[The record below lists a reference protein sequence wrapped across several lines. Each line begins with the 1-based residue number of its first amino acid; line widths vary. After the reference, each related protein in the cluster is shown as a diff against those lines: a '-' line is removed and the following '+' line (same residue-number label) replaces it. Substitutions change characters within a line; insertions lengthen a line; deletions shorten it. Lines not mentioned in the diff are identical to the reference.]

1 MLCFGADVF
10 STANGAYFCKL
21 FPKTLPLIQA
31 PATGFCTRDW
41 AGKPVRGF
49 VSWAGHTTFARLG
62 RGSGTDLFLTHT
74 PLFPMLI
81 SMTGFGQAH
90 RETDSYTATV
100 ELRSVNSKTLDLT
113 LRLPRFLQAHEL
125 EIRNAVAKALLRG
138 KVNLSL
144 DFVRPAAARATV
156 VLNKEAL
163 VAAYH
168 ELRAIAQNLGLP
180 TTEATLLA
188 ALRLPGVVPTAAEA
202 REAEPAAEEV
212 AWPELQPLLTEA
224 LAAMQQFRHDEGHTL
239 SLEILGYVA
248 TIRQQLAAVEQHDPA
263 RVAHV
268 RQRLQ
273 GHLAELS
280 SHEHFNATRFEQEVL
295 YYIEKL
301 DIAEEKVRLAAH
313 LAYFEQAIHQPDD
326 AVGKK
331 LGFLAQE
338 IGREI
343 NTIGS
348 KANDATVQHLV
359 VGMKEELEKIKEQLN
374 NIL

>member
-1 MLCFGADVF
+1 ML
-10 STANGAYFCKL
+10 L
-21 FPKTLPLIQA
+21 
-31 PATGFCTRDW
+31 
-41 AGKPVRGF
+41 
-49 VSWAGHTTFARLG
+49 
-62 RGSGTDLFLTHT
+62 
-74 PLFPMLI
+74 

-90 RETDSYTATV
+90 RDTDRYTATV
-100 ELRSVNSKTLDLT
+100 ELRSLNSKTLDLS

-125 EIRNAVAKALLRG
+125 DIRQQITKALLRG
-138 KVNLSL
+138 KVNFSL
-144 DFVRPAAARATV
+144 DFTRPAAALPTTS
-156 VLNKEAL
+156 VLNRAAL
-163 VAAYH
+163 AAAYH
-168 ELRAIAQNLGLP
+168 ELQAVAQNLGVDIG
-180 TTEATLLA
+180 EATLLA
-188 ALRLPGVVPTAAEA
+188 ALRLPGVVPSAAEQA
-202 REAEPAAEEV
+202 QAEAGTADEPTWA
-212 AWPELQPLLTEA
+212 ELQPLLTEA
-224 LAAMQQFRHDEGHTL
+224 LAAMQQFRHDEGQTL
-239 SLEILGYVA
+239 QAEILGYLA
-248 TIRQQLAAVEQHDPA
+248 TIRQQLAAVELHDPQ

-268 RQRLQ
+268 RQRLAA
-273 GHLAELS
+273 HLAELTQ
-280 SHEHFNATRFEQEVL
+280 HEQFNAIRFEQEVL

-313 LAYFEQAIHQPDD
+313 LNYFELAIQQPDE

>member
-1 MLCFGADVF
+1 
-10 STANGAYFCKL
+10 
-21 FPKTLPLIQA
+21 
-31 PATGFCTRDW
+31 
-41 AGKPVRGF
+41 
-49 VSWAGHTTFARLG
+49 
-62 RGSGTDLFLTHT
+62 
-74 PLFPMLI
+74 MLI
-81 SMTGFGQAH
+81 SMTGYGQAH
-90 RETDSYTATV
+90 RETDTYTASL

-113 LRLPRFLQAHEL
+113 LRLPRFLMAHEL

-138 KVNLSL
+138 KVNLNL
-144 DFVRPAAARATV
+144 DFVRPAAARATST
-156 VLNKEAL
+156 LNKEAL
-163 VAAYH
+163 VTAFH
-168 ELRAIAQNLGLP
+168 ELRAVAETLGLHAG
-180 TTEATLLA
+180 EETLLA
-188 ALRLPGVVPTAAEA
+188 ALRQPGVIPNAAEA

-224 LAAMQQFRHDEGHTL
+224 LAAMQQFRTDEGRTL
-239 SLEILGYVA
+239 STEILGYVA
-248 TIRQQLAAVEQHDPA
+248 TIREQLAAVEQHDPA
-263 RVAHV
+263 RIEHV
-268 RQRLQ
+268 RQRLAS
-273 GHLAELS
+273 HLAELT
-280 SHEHFNATRFEQEVL
+280 SHEQFNATRFEQEVL

-313 LAYFEQAIHQPDD
+313 LAYFEQAVHQPDE

>member
-1 MLCFGADVF
+1 ML
-10 STANGAYFCKL
+10 L
-21 FPKTLPLIQA
+21 
-31 PATGFCTRDW
+31 
-41 AGKPVRGF
+41 
-49 VSWAGHTTFARLG
+49 
-62 RGSGTDLFLTHT
+62 
-74 PLFPMLI
+74 

-90 RETDSYTATV
+90 RDTDRYTATA
-100 ELRSVNSKTLDLT
+100 ELRSLNSKTLDLT

-125 EIRNAVAKALLRG
+125 EIRQQITKALLRG
-138 KVNLSL
+138 KVNFNF
-144 DFVRPAAARATV
+144 DFNRPASATAAPA
-156 VLNKEAL
+156 LNRTAL
-163 VAAYH
+163 LAAYH
-168 ELRAIAQNLGLP
+168 ELQGVANSLGIKSG
-180 TTEATLLA
+180 EETLLA

-202 REAEPAAEEV
+202 AQASQAEAGAEEPTW
-212 AWPELQPLLTEA
+212 AELQPLLTEA
-224 LAAMQQFRHDEGHTL
+224 LAAMQQFRQDEGRAL
-239 SLEILGYVA
+239 QQEILSYVA
-248 TIRQQLAAVEQHDPA
+248 TIRQQLAAVEVHDPQ

-268 RQRLQ
+268 RQRLSA
-273 GHLAELS
+273 HLAELTQ
-280 SHEHFNATRFEQEVL
+280 HEQFNATRFEQEVL

-313 LAYFEQAIHQPDD
+313 LDYFELATRQPDE

>member
-1 MLCFGADVF
+1 
-10 STANGAYFCKL
+10 
-21 FPKTLPLIQA
+21 
-31 PATGFCTRDW
+31 
-41 AGKPVRGF
+41 
-49 VSWAGHTTFARLG
+49 
-62 RGSGTDLFLTHT
+62 
-74 PLFPMLI
+74 
-81 SMTGFGQAH
+81 MTGYGQAH

-100 ELRSVNSKTLDLT
+100 ELKSLNSKTFDLT

-125 EIRNAVAKALLRG
+125 EVRNTVAKALLRG
-138 KVNLSL
+138 KINLNL
-144 DFVRPAAARATV
+144 DFARPVVTRAATA
-156 VLNKEAL
+156 LNKEAL

-168 ELRAIAQNLGLP
+168 ELKAVAQSLGL
-180 TTEATLLA
+180 TTSEATLLT
-188 ALRLPGVVPTAAEA
+188 ALRLPGVIPSASEA
-202 REAEPAAEEV
+202 REAEPLAEDVTWVEM
-212 AWPELQPLLTEA
+212 QPLLAEA
-224 LAAMQQFRHDEGHTL
+224 LAAMQQFRQDEGRTL
-239 SLEILGYVA
+239 TTEILGYVA

-263 RVAHV
+263 RIEHV
-268 RQRLQ
+268 RQRLTA
-273 GHLAELS
+273 HLAELT
-280 SHEHFNATRFEQEVL
+280 SHEQFSTTRFEQEVL

-313 LAYFEQAIHQPDD
+313 LAYFQQAVLQPDE

>member
-1 MLCFGADVF
+1 
-10 STANGAYFCKL
+10 
-21 FPKTLPLIQA
+21 
-31 PATGFCTRDW
+31 
-41 AGKPVRGF
+41 
-49 VSWAGHTTFARLG
+49 
-62 RGSGTDLFLTHT
+62 
-74 PLFPMLI
+74 
-81 SMTGFGQAH
+81 MTGYGQAH

-100 ELRSVNSKTLDLT
+100 ELKSVNSKTFDLT

-125 EIRNAVAKALLRG
+125 EVRNTVAKALLRG
-138 KVNLSL
+138 KINLNL
-144 DFVRPAAARATV
+144 DFARPVVTRAATA
-156 VLNKEAL
+156 LNKEAL

-168 ELRAIAQNLGLP
+168 ELKAVAQSLGL
-180 TTEATLLA
+180 TTSEATLLT
-188 ALRLPGVVPTAAEA
+188 ALRLPGVIPSASEA
-202 REAEPAAEEV
+202 REAEPLAEDVTWVEM
-212 AWPELQPLLTEA
+212 QPLLAEA
-224 LAAMQQFRHDEGHTL
+224 LAAMQQFRQDEGRTL
-239 SLEILGYVA
+239 TTEILGYVA

-263 RVAHV
+263 RIEHV
-268 RQRLQ
+268 RQRLTA
-273 GHLAELS
+273 HLAELT
-280 SHEHFNATRFEQEVL
+280 SHEQFSTTRFEQEVL

-313 LAYFEQAIHQPDD
+313 LAYFQQAVLQPDE

>member
-1 MLCFGADVF
+1 
-10 STANGAYFCKL
+10 
-21 FPKTLPLIQA
+21 
-31 PATGFCTRDW
+31 
-41 AGKPVRGF
+41 
-49 VSWAGHTTFARLG
+49 
-62 RGSGTDLFLTHT
+62 
-74 PLFPMLI
+74 
-81 SMTGFGQAH
+81 MTGFGQAH
-90 RETDSYTATV
+90 RETDRYTATI
-100 ELRSVNSKTLDLT
+100 ELRSLNSKTFDLS

-125 EIRNAVAKALLRG
+125 EIRQQLTKALLRG
-138 KVNLSL
+138 KVNFSL
-144 DFVRPAAARATV
+144 DFTRPAVAAAAS

-163 VAAYH
+163 AAAFH
-168 ELRAIAQNLGLP
+168 ELQTVASTLGLP
-180 TTEATLLA
+180 TGEATLLA
-188 ALRLPGVVPTAAEA
+188 ALRLPGVIPTAFEQAQATQAESGPTDETTWA
-202 REAEPAAEEV
+202 D
-212 AWPELQPLLTEA
+212 LQPLLAEA
-224 LAAMQQFRHDEGHTL
+224 LAAMQQFRHDEGQTL
-239 SLEILGYVA
+239 QGEILGYVA
-248 TIRQQLAAVEQHDPA
+248 TIRQQLATVELHDPQ

-268 RQRLQ
+268 RQRLSA
-273 GHLAELS
+273 HLAELS
-280 SHEHFNATRFEQEVL
+280 QHEHFNATRFEQEVL

-313 LAYFEQAIHQPDD
+313 LDYFEQAARQPDE